1 MTDTLKLHEITPFL
15 INYATRR
22 FKDQS
27 IDSLRNIYTDNRR
40 WFDRTSVILKLTRM
54 PSISAM
60 ELTLK
65 FLPVVGD
72 IEESVQLVYD
82 LYSTVLQAKTLEK
95 EEVDL
100 SDLLAG
106 QYGFNFLANLV
117 NTSKVFLVLQQKEE
131 DVSKP
136 KNSLLALPDLPNG
149 TRAVKHYIELEFA

>member
-27 IDSLRNIYTDNRR
+27 INSLRNIYTDNRR

-54 PSISAM
+54 PSISAL

-72 IEESVQLVYD
+72 IEESAQLVYD
-82 LYSTVLQAKTLEK
+82 
-95 EEVDL
+95 
-100 SDLLAG
+100 
-106 QYGFNFLANLV
+106 FLAKLV
-117 NTSKVFLVLQQKEE
+117 NTSKIFLVLKQEEKE
-131 DVSKP
+131 VSKP
-136 KNSLLALPDLPNG
+136 ENSLLPLPDLPNG
-149 TRAVKHYIELEFA
+149 ARAVKRYIELEFA